1 MRTVCGGLV
10 FTSDFESGNLARVEL
25 VSRNG
30 KNYGTT
36 NAENTTEDTCK
47 LNNLCPFQ
55 SVGDAFCI
63 RGNIASSCT
72 QTKPEYDNGRPKK
85 PGQPMEFNIWL
96 HADCAGTPYENTNRT
111 WFHFGIQGGY
121 PETLIKIN
129 IVNMNR
135 QIKLFGYGMTP
146 VYRIVPG
153 KERWNRIP
161 RKPII
166 QGVEDNNFILTFCH
180 KLPSDSNATI
190 YFAFTFPFTYSEC
203 QDMLNT
209 IDKNYLSGAYKTEN
223 SEDDIYYY
231 RELVCNSLDG
241 HRIDLLTITS
251 QHGKTDE
258 LESTL
263 PHLFLDSSQPR
274 CHKFVGKRVIFISS
288 RVHPGE
294 TPSSFVFNGIL
305 QFLLSPSDIRA
316 ITLRR
321 LFVFKLI
328 PMLNPDGVVRGHY
341 RTDSRGVNLNR
352 VYLGASILLHPSIY
366 ASRAL
371 FLYYHKL
378 YAVNGS
384 EGSSSL
390 SSPNSDSSNSDPGI
404 KNNLKK
410 PLQMTEKLR
419 QLGRKFKICDNSK
432 REFTGKEHNIN
443 NIIDINDVINIRNS
457 SNKNTNEEKDSIM
470 ASAEELTQNKIKSD
484 DFRNGKVNGKIKESN
499 TCHEIGRYT
508 ETGIAKS
515 EYSNNNLKSASGN
528 ESNNDI
534 SCGTDTYK
542 FEISTSEEELTV
554 DKKDIP
560 VLPPEKSGIAYY
572 IDLHGHASKRGCFFY
587 GNYFGELDKKTE
599 SWTLAKLMSINCPN
613 FDYSACNFSSHN
625 MWTSGR
631 REGQSKKGSG
641 RVAFYLLTGII
652 HSYTLECNYNT
663 GRSINNLAKIEGS
676 DGILTPPLP
685 GKAIPYYSPTVYQQ
699 VGRALAVSILDATG
713 HNPVSRLN
721 GTSYKTMNGIRNWVY
736 NDLESDKAQ
745 KKQAK
750 DNKSYSW
757 SMGYNDSNAVSSIRN
772 EPLNYKRNDLK
783 KFQVQRNLEI
793 SRKKPRTKL
802 SNSINSTSPSRN
814 YRQILKEQRKIRK
827 ENVSKGNFQHYNI
840 ENKPK
845 ETEVN
850 ISFNNGIISEM
861 TTEFHKNNN
870 SEQKNNS
877 STSNP
882 ALLQSSPSQ
891 KKLEFLQKHWENIN
905 KHNSSPITKCTL
917 IPTLNI
923 LSLFTERKIPF
934 RSEFSG
940 KDKNHKI
947 SVSEEGKCKV
957 CMSNENLSENEPPFK
972 VELQPSKSKQSSG
985 ANCVVEKEEI
995 YYRIKDF
1002 NVPVQ
1007 RTMLS
1012 GCKSP
1017 ICTPASIQEK
1027 SKPLPHIS
1035 QSTSRICSDPTN
1047 SVNTNIC
1054 TVELPQLSNSN
1065 SEVMLHK
1072 PFVKSK
1078 EISE

>member
-1 MRTVCGGLV
+1 MRTVCGGLL

-30 KNYGTT
+30 KNYGTA
-36 NAENTTEDTCK
+36 NAENNGEETCK
-47 LNNLCPFQ
+47 LNSLCPFQ

-63 RGNIASSCT
+63 RGNVSSTCT
-72 QTKPEYDNGRPKK
+72 QTKADTDVSRPRK
-85 PGQPMEFNIWL
+85 PGQPLEFNIWI

-153 KERWNRIP
+153 KEKWNRIS

-180 KLPSDSNATI
+180 KLPTDSNATI

-209 IDKNYLSGAYKTEN
+209 VDKNYQSGAYKTEN

-241 HRIDLLTITS
+241 HRIDLLTIS
-251 QHGKTDE
+251 SLHGKTSE

-263 PHLFLDSSQPR
+263 PHLFLDSSKRR

-294 TPSSFVFNGIL
+294 TPSSFVFNGLL

-352 VYLGASILLHPSIY
+352 VYLGANILLHPSIY
-366 ASRAL
+366 AARAL

-378 YAVNGS
+378 YAIDGS
-384 EGSSSL
+384 GESSNL
-390 SSPNSDSSNSDPGI
+390 SSPNSDGSNSDLGF

-410 PLQMTEKLR
+410 PLQMAEKLC
-419 QLGRKFKICDNSK
+419 QLGRKFKIFDNSK

-443 NIIDINDVINIRNS
+443 NIIDINDVINIRNTGS
-457 SNKNTNEEKDSIM
+457 KSTNGEKDNIM
-470 ASAEELTQNKIKSD
+470 ASAEELSQIKMKSD
-484 DFRNGKVNGKIKESN
+484 DFRNGKRNGKIRESN
-499 TCHEIGRYT
+499 TCHEIGRCT
-508 ETGIAKS
+508 ETGLSKS
-515 EYSNNNLKSASGN
+515 EYSNNNLKSSNGN
-528 ESNNDI
+528 GSNNDI

-554 DKKDIP
+554 DKRDIP

-587 GNYFGELDKKTE
+587 GNYFGELEKKTE

-641 RVAFYLLTGII
+641 RVAFYFLTGII

-663 GRSINNLAKIEGS
+663 GRSINNLAKVDGT

-699 VGRALAVSILDATG
+699 VGRALAVSILDATE

-721 GTSYKTMNGIRNWVY
+721 GTSYKTMNGIRNWVH
-736 NDLESDKAQ
+736 NDLESDKSH
-745 KKQAK
+745 KKQNK

-757 SMGYNDSNAVSSIRN
+757 SIGYNDGNAISSVRN
-772 EPLNYKRNDLK
+772 EQFNYKRNDLK
-783 KFQVQRNLEI
+783 KFQVQKNIDI
-793 SRKKPRTKL
+793 SVKKPRTKL
-802 SNSINSTSPSRN
+802 ATSVNSTSPSRN
-814 YRQILKEQRKIRK
+814 YRQILREQRKIRK
-827 ENVSKGNFQHYNI
+827 ENISKGSFQHCNI

-845 ETEVN
+845 ETE
-850 ISFNNGIISEM
+850 FNNGIIGEM
-861 TTEFHKNNN
+861 ATEFHKNNN
-870 SEQKNNS
+870 SEQKNNGNV
-877 STSNP
+877 T
-882 ALLQSSPSQ
+882 LQPSPSQ

-940 KDKNHKI
+940 KDKNPKI
-947 SVSEEGKCKV
+947 SISEETKCKV
-957 CMSNENLSENEPPFK
+957 CMANENLSENDLFK
-972 VELQPSKSKQSSG
+972 VELQPSKDKKTTG
-985 ANCVVEKEEI
+985 EKEEI

-1002 NVPVQ
+1002 NVPIQ
-1007 RTMLS
+1007 RMTIS
-1012 GCKSP
+1012 GRKSP
-1017 ICTPASIQEK
+1017 NCTAASIQEK

-1035 QSTSRICSDPTN
+1035 QSTSRMYSDSTN

-1078 EISE
+1078 DISE